1 MLSRVAESIYW
12 LARYL
17 ERAEDTARIVMV
29 SANLLL
35 DLPKGMTPGWRPL
48 VDITGANELFEEHY
62 RDYGERQVIRFL
74 IGDER
79 HSGSILSALKGAREN
94 CRTIRDIV
102 PREGW
107 EQINELYLFVRDGL
121 QQGLT
126 KRGRHAYLRHV
137 ILGTQTIFGLLAG
150 TMLHDQGFEF
160 LRIGRSLERADMT
173 TRIVDV
179 RSASLLPEEAS
190 DPRPFDTLQWVSV
203 LKSMTAYQMYR
214 RSQQVRV
221 QRVPVLRFLFQ
232 SPEFPRAVSHCI
244 GAASTG
250 LVRLPRN
257 EAALRVA
264 GRVKRTL
271 AGADVARLSQIELHA
286 FVDDLQLGIGELHA
300 EIARTWFPPPL
311 DEAA

>member
-1 MLSRVAESIYW
+1 MLSRVAENLYW

-35 DLPKGMTPGWRPL
+35 DLPKGIAPGWRPL
-48 VDITGANELFEEHY
+48 VDITGMNEIFEEHY
-62 RDYGERQVIRFL
+62 RDYGERQVVRFL
-74 IGDER
+74 LGDER
-79 HSGSILSALKGAREN
+79 HSGSILYALQAAREN

-107 EQINELYLFVRDGL
+107 EQLNELYLYVRDEL
-121 QQGLT
+121 QQGMT
-126 KRGRHAYLRHV
+126 KRGRYAYLRQV

-179 RSASLLPEEAS
+179 RSASLLPEDTS
-190 DPRPFDTLQWVSV
+190 DPRPFDTVQWVSV
-203 LKSMTAYQMYR
+203 LKSLTAYQMYR

-221 QRVPVLRFLFQ
+221 QRGAVLRFLFQ
-232 SPEFPRAVSHCI
+232 SEEFPRAVHHCVD
-244 GAASTG
+244 AARVC
-250 LVRLPRN
+250 LERLPRN
-257 EAALRVA
+257 EAPLRMA
-264 GRVKRTL
+264 GRIKRNL
-271 AGADVARLSQIELHA
+271 LGAKVEGLSQTELHA
-286 FVDDLQLGIGELHA
+286 FVDELQLGIGELHA
-300 EIARTWFPPPL
+300 EIARTWFPPPIV
-311 DEAA
+311 EAA